1 MPRVLATPL
10 VRFLVPLLQRVA
22 SGWREEGEAVGP

>member
-10 VRFLVPLLQRVA
+10 VRFLVPLLRRVA
-22 SGWREEGEAVGP
+22 SGWREEGEAAGP